1 MAIEKMVMMNI
12 VGLKDFVDNVSKEV
26 VLMENVDI
34 VNALNEINESHFT
47 LSVVE
52 DNVKELVDM
61 SLIKPLSDNQDYECI
76 LKKIDNLKEIYKE
89 EFKVNKK
96 YLNRPFD
103 FELCSENIER
113 LYNKL
118 INPYEKIMALE
129 DEAQRIQEFHENFIH
144 IKDLEV
150 KLETLRNLNYF
161 TFTFGILSNENIR
174 KLKRNYENIT
184 AIVLHTGSSEAG
196 EVYLVISP
204 KELELETNRILK
216 SLSFHSIEIPNEF
229 SGTPVEIVK
238 KLDIRRQEI
247 DKELLDLNH
256 KFSQLKMH
264 CRDLVEQCYSR
275 LKLQTMIKEVK
286 NQMVFSNNFF
296 YFSGWVPQ
304 KDEEKIR
311 KRLNKWG
318 NLIIE
323 FKNEDDLED
332 DFSPPTKLRNNWL
345 FRPFEYLV
353 EMYGVPSYTELDPT
367 VFLSITYMFFFG
379 AMFGDVG
386 QGFILFLFG
395 LLLKKKSELFGNIL
409 NRLGISSMIFGF
421 LYGSI
426 FGVEGVIPPLLFSPS
441 FEDFNSI
448 NTILIS
454 AVVIGVFLL
463 LVSYI
468 YSIINAIRQKD
479 LKEGLF
485 GRNGVVGLTF
495 YIMLLMLLGNIAGVV
510 KVLPTTLIISILVI
524 LIGLMIVREPLS
536 NLILNRRP
544 LYHEDPSSY
553 YIESSFDI
561 LETLLSM
568 LSNTVSFIRV
578 GAFALTHVG
587 LFVAFEII
595 AHLLNS
601 FAGTIITYIVANI
614 VIIGLEGL
622 IVFIQGLRLE
632 YYELFSKYYKGEG
645 TEFNP
650 IRLNE

>member
-1 MAIEKMVMMNI
+1 MAIEKMVMMNV

-311 KRLNKWG
+311 KRLSKWG

-323 FKNEDDLED
+323 FKNEEDLED

-495 YIMLLMLLGNIAGVV
+495 YIMLLMLLGNIADVV